1 MTAVRSEVCC
11 CGSDASYDRCCGPYH
26 AGAVAPTAEALMRSR
41 YSAYV
46 LAFSDYLLDTW
57 AASTRPERMA
67 IDAGC
72 TWLGLSVRRSE
83 KLTPDEAT
91 VEFIARYKVNGRA
104 FRLHEVSRFRR
115 EHERWFYVD
124 GFFPEPAAR

>member
-1 MTAVRSEVCC
+1 
-11 CGSDASYDRCCGPYH
+11 
-26 AGAVAPTAEALMRSR
+26 
-41 YSAYV
+41 
-46 LAFSDYLLDTW
+46 LDTW

-83 KLTPDEAT
+83 KLPPDEAT

-104 FRLHEVSRFRR
+104 FRLHEVSRFRW
-115 EHERWFYVD
+115 EKERWFYVD
-124 GFFPEPAAR
+124 GVFPEPAA